1 MKNTQAI
8 EGKGNRWLVRDINM
22 VYIGLVDS
30 YVEPII
36 QALKQNKT
44 DLPAEIIDALGISC
58 FISQINQSDSKQMLD
73 QPV

>member
-1 MKNTQAI
+1 
-8 EGKGNRWLVRDINM
+8 M